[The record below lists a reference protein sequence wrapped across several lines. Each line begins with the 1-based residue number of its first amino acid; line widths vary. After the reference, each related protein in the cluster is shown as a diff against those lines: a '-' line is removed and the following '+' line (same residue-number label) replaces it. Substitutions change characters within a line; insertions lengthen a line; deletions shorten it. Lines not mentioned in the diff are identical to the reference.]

1 MQTTAEIDIAYT
13 IRQVREMFG
22 EKDNEYDSY
31 NDKISSEFKDESI
44 KARKVIGEYLKEEEK
59 IIWAGGRSGNKE
71 ILKKHVRKSRLII
84 AVGIILTSTII
95 LTAFS
100 IFFVIS
106 TCAGIMLLLFN
117 TLFEASVSCQNDEFM
132 AVTDRRVLVLIN
144 EYFRQFE
151 LTNIKSTECRE
162 TSPGIG
168 RITLHLFE
176 YPFSDPNYIHTESIY
191 NGEDYDRIEP
201 PLFYSLIL
209 VKDPKVAKE
218 AIDAA
223 VMRVQRK

>member
-1 MQTTAEIDIAYT
+1 
-13 IRQVREMFG
+13 MFG

-151 LTNIKSTECRE
+151 LTNIKSTEYSE
-162 TSPGIG
+162 ISPGVG
-168 RITLHLFE
+168 RVTLELFE
-176 YPFSDPNYIHTESIY
+176 YPFSDPNYEHVTHIY
-191 NGEDYDRIEP
+191 GSEEYERITP
-201 PLFYSLIL
+201 PLSFTLVL
-209 VKDPKVAKE
+209 VKDPKAAKE
-218 AIDAA
+218 AIDDA
-223 VMRVQRK
+223 VMRVRRK

>member
-1 MQTTAEIDIAYT
+1 
-13 IRQVREMFG
+13 MFDG
-22 EKDNEYDSY
+22 KDNGYDSY
-31 NDKISSEFKDESI
+31 NDKLSSECEDESI
-44 KARKVIGEYLKEEEK
+44 KAAKVIGEYLNESEK
-59 IIWAGGRSGNKE
+59 IIWAGGQSCNKE
-71 ILKKHVRKSRLII
+71 IAKKYVSRSRLIT
-84 AVGIILTSTII
+84 AVAIILISTII
-95 LTAFS
+95 LTVFS
-100 IFFVIS
+100 AFFVIS
-106 TCAGIMLLLFN
+106 VGAGVLLMIFN
-117 TLFEASVSCQNDEFM
+117 LIFSEVPVNGQNDEFM

-191 NGEDYDRIEP
+191 NGEDYDRIKP